1 MDQFTGSGEGRTMPL
16 SEDEQRQLDQI
27 ERDLAEEPEFA
38 GFLAPGQRRRVI
50 LAAALLGV
58 GMTLLLI
65 GVVTMNTAGVL
76 GAVVGIAAMLAII
89 AALAVFLVL

>member
-1 MDQFTGSGEGRTMPL
+1 MPL

-27 ERDLAEEPEFA
+27 ERDLAQEPEFA
-38 GFLAPGQRRRVI
+38 GALAPGQRRRVI
-50 LAAALLGV
+50 LAAALLAV

-65 GVVTMNTAGVL
+65 GVVTTHTAAL
-76 GAVVGIAAMLAII
+76 GAIICTAAMLAII